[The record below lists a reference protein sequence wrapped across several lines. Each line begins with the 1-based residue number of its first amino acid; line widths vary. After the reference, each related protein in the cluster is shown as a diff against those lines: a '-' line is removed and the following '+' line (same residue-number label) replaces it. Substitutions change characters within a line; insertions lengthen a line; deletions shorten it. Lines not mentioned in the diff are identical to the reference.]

1 MSDASPP
8 VGRHVGAGS
17 QSGRNTSSDCLRILC
32 QPIPTTTDSRTGQR
46 RARGRGARCA
56 GANDASTRRR
66 SSSMASET
74 REGVERGVRARMR
87 GDFEDAWSSGVRL
100 ENARACA
107 YLGSIARASEEV
119 RRDAR
124 ALDLDGAEVSG
135 GTLSGWV
142 ASMGLDASAARAL
155 ESAVFGTPSGG
166 ARGAASL
173 LPEVSIQDFEAYL
186 RKTRE
191 WYAEFVEQRA
201 YAASARAG
209 RAPSTRG
216 GGDVADGGASD
227 LGTVPALFFDDD
239 FDLSRPETFS
249 RACGRVEARSVRDL
263 ARAATETQED
273 LSAHLDVVE
282 QHLVREIDAKSA
294 EFFEALKELHG
305 LHESM
310 SETQR
315 QVGKMRQNVR
325 EIGELLVKPGR
336 VMKSLYEKRDNLR
349 GLTDLFAQIA
359 SVQQMRLDMDVF
371 VESTDYPGA
380 LQIAEDVRQ
389 TLRDNPMLADLAC
402 FQKLPEYVTETVT
415 KVREV
420 MISDFIAGVKLPGDA
435 KAAISKPTLERL
447 AAVAE
452 SSGLETS
459 SSSKDLNQV
468 RDTATTL
475 LDSAIPPLISVL
487 YSGNAFLCDAL
498 EAWSSSISEDVR
510 QVERVA
516 MGVMLSRF
524 AGERRITAPLTVE
537 ESAFDSAYATAIRK
551 LPAEL
556 FAEMLSAL
564 TEVFNAYF
572 ERAAQIKLI
581 IRGIVGGD
589 EDSLKKLRDVDE
601 TLVSAAMEAASRF
614 DYSSSHAAL
623 NVTNEALSKI
633 IDIAQGR
640 FAKLLGI
647 RAPMNVS
654 LSSREFVRII
664 DSTDKF
670 LQSAETLGKHRCLS
684 LRSTLAN
691 QSKVFIR
698 EQHATS
704 TTKLGSLLECETWT
718 VAKLP
723 KQFQGLV
730 DALLDDTALK
740 IPDVENEDIGDE
752 SIVNVFDERFHLVNS
767 ANLSLQMVTEYI
779 RLARQIPSFATDATR
794 RMIDLIKQYNAGVCQ
809 LILGAGAMQV
819 SKLKSITAK
828 HLCLAE
834 QSVSFFVTLL
844 PRVQEIMCA
853 LIDGPKNTL
862 LRQEFE
868 RMLRDLKLHKSEIH
882 DKLVSIMSDRVDF
895 HLERLSVIIKSLRD
909 EEGEPRPESKS
920 VEFATPLTKELGTLR
935 RVISELL
942 CETDKR
948 RVLGRVRSQASEMI
962 ASRIKAFD
970 ACAESNERVAER
982 LSVDVDAVMSSLR
995 ELPTLEEDED
1005 DADALE
1011 TLAEKLRARR
1021 PPPTLE
1027 PDVPPEDTATNTRE
1041 EPQEEHEH
1049 TEPRSS
1055 T

>member
-1 MSDASPP
+1 
-8 VGRHVGAGS
+8 
-17 QSGRNTSSDCLRILC
+17 
-32 QPIPTTTDSRTGQR
+32 
-46 RARGRGARCA
+46 
-56 GANDASTRRR
+56 
-66 SSSMASET
+66 MASET
-74 REGVERGVRARMR
+74 REGVERGGRARMR
-87 GDFEDAWSSGVRL
+87 GGDFEDAWSSGVRL

-119 RRDAR
+119 RGDAR
-124 ALDLDGAEVSG
+124 ARDADGAEASG

-155 ESAVFGTPSGG
+155 ESAVLGTPSGG

-191 WYAEFVEQRA
+191 RYAEFVEQRA

-216 GGDVADGGASD
+216 GVDVADGGSSD

-249 RACGRVEARSVRDL
+249 RACGRVEAQSVRDL

-402 FQKLPEYVTETVT
+402 FRKLPEYVTETVT

-420 MISDFIAGVKLPGDA
+420 MISDFIAGAKLPGDA

-452 SSGLETS
+452 LSGLETS
-459 SSSKDLNQV
+459 SSSKDLTQV
-468 RDTATTL
+468 SDTATTL

-537 ESAFDSAYATAIRK
+537 EGAFDSAYATAIRK

-581 IRGIVGGD
+581 IRGVVGGD

-601 TLVSAAMEAASRF
+601 TLVSAAMEAASSF

-698 EQHATS
+698 EQHAAS

-779 RLARQIPSFATDATR
+779 RLARQIPSFATDATH

-853 LIDGPKNTL
+853 LIDGPKHTL

-895 HLERLSVIIKSLRD
+895 HLERLSAIIKSLRD

-942 CETDKR
+942 CEPDKR

-970 ACAESNERVAER
+970 AVAESNERVAER
-982 LSVDVDAVMSSLR
+982 LSVDVDAVVSSLR
-995 ELPTLEEDED
+995 ELPTLEEEED
-1005 DADALE
+1005 DALG

-1027 PDVPPEDTATNTRE
+1027 PDVPPEDTATDARE
-1041 EPQEEHEH
+1041 ELPPQEEREH
-1049 TEPRSS
+1049 TEPPSS

>member
-1 MSDASPP
+1 
-8 VGRHVGAGS
+8 
-17 QSGRNTSSDCLRILC
+17 
-32 QPIPTTTDSRTGQR
+32 
-46 RARGRGARCA
+46 
-56 GANDASTRRR
+56 
-66 SSSMASET
+66 MASET
-74 REGVERGVRARMR
+74 REGGEKGTRARMR
-87 GDFEDAWSSGVRL
+87 GDFEDACSSAVRL

-119 RRDAR
+119 RGEACARDVEGVDA
-124 ALDLDGAEVSG
+124 SG

-142 ASMGLDASAARAL
+142 ASMGLDASAARSV
-155 ESAVFGTPSGG
+155 ESAVLGTSRDG

-191 WYAEFVEQRA
+191 RYAEFVEQRA
-201 YAASARAG
+201 YAESARAG
-209 RAPSTRG
+209 RATPTRG
-216 GGDVADGGASD
+216 SGDGADGGVSD
-227 LGTVPALFFDDD
+227 LRTVPELFFDED

-249 RACGRVEARSVRDL
+249 RTCGRVEAQSVRDL

-294 EFFEALKELHG
+294 EFFEALKELHDV
-305 LHESM
+305 HESM

-315 QVGKMRQNVR
+315 QVGKMRQSVR
-325 EIGELLVKPGR
+325 EIGERLVKPGK

-349 GLTDLFAQIA
+349 GLTDLFSQIA
-359 SVQQMRLDMDVF
+359 SLQQMRLDMDVF

-402 FQKLPEYVTETVT
+402 FRKLPEYVTETVT
-415 KVREV
+415 KVRDV
-420 MISDFIAGVKLPGDA
+420 MISDFIAGAKLPTDA
-435 KAAISKPTLERL
+435 KGAISKSTLDRL

-452 SSGLETS
+452 SAGLEAS
-459 SSSKDLNQV
+459 SSSKDLTHV
-468 RDTATTL
+468 GDAATTL
-475 LDSAIPPLISVL
+475 LDSAIPPLIAVL
-487 YSGNAFLCDAL
+487 YSGNELLCDAL

-524 AGERRITAPLTVE
+524 AGERRITSPVTLE
-537 ESAFDSAYATAIRK
+537 EDAFDSAYATAIRN
-551 LPAEL
+551 LPAVL

-572 ERAAQIKLI
+572 ERAVQIKLI
-581 IRGIVGGD
+581 IRGVVGGD
-589 EDSLKKLRDVDE
+589 EESLKKLREMDE
-601 TLVSAAMEAASRF
+601 TLVSAATEAALSF
-614 DYSSSHAAL
+614 DYSSSRAAL
-623 NVTNEALSKI
+623 IVTNEALSKI

-670 LQSAETLGKHRCLS
+670 LESAENLGKHRCLS

-698 EQHATS
+698 EQYAAS

-723 KQFQGLV
+723 KQFQALV
-730 DALLDDTALK
+730 DALLDDATLK

-752 SIVNVFDERFHLVNS
+752 SIVNVSDERFHLVNS

-779 RLARQIPSFATDATR
+779 RLARQIPSFATDATHR
-794 RMIDLIKQYNAGVCQ
+794 TIDLIKQYNAGVCQ

-834 QSVSFFVTLL
+834 QSVSFFAALL
-844 PRVQEIMCA
+844 PRVQEMMCA
-853 LIDGPKNTL
+853 LIDGPKQIL

-895 HLERLSVIIKSLRD
+895 HLERLSAIVKHLQD
-909 EEGEPRPESKS
+909 KEGESRPESRFI
-920 VEFATPLTKELGTLR
+920 EFATPLTKELGTLR
-935 RVISELL
+935 RIISELL
-942 CETDKR
+942 CDTDKR

-962 ASRIKAFD
+962 VSRIKAFD
-970 ACAESNERVAER
+970 AVIENNKCVAER
-982 LSVDVDAVMSSLR
+982 LSIDVDAVVTSLR
-995 ELPTLEEDED
+995 ELPTLEEDDEG
-1005 DADALE
+1005 ALE
-1011 TLAEKLRARR
+1011 TLAEKLRSRR
-1021 PPPTLE
+1021 PPPTPE
-1027 PDVPPEDTATNTRE
+1027 PDVPPEDTATDGREETEEETTRE
-1041 EPQEEHEH
+1041 ELPPQVEREH
-1049 TEPRSS
+1049 TETPSS